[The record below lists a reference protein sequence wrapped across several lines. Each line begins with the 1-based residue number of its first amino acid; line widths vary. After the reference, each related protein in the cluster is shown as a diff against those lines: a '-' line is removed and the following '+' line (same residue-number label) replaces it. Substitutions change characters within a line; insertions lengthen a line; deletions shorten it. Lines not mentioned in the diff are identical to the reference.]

1 MQLDK
6 YLSSDAPLEQ
16 SLRFD
21 KCPFCGHHVRS
32 KGFVVTRTKRGYKM
46 WCHRCHAT
54 RFVKSGTPGL
64 ASVRADLHA
73 RTVPAPHHEQKQS
86 YSYKV
91 ELPKDF
97 TNVIPNAGVVWLT
110 SYGVTQDE
118 ARSFNFGYSPSLER
132 LILPVYD
139 ASDNLVY
146 WQGRNLSTDTTRYKY
161 QSVQAPKSH
170 VWFEVNKDSRTTV
183 IVEDILSA
191 LAVAR
196 GGYSA
201 IALLGSYVNDVL
213 VTHLN
218 AKGGRVRVWLDSN
231 KRRESCNYSKRLRSL
246 GLQASS
252 ILLADLDPK
261 EYSPEDVKRF
271 VK

>member
-1 MQLDK
+1 
-6 YLSSDAPLEQ
+6 
-16 SLRFD
+16 
-21 KCPFCGHHVRS
+21 
-32 KGFVVTRTKRGYKM
+32 M
-46 WCHRCHAT
+46 WCHRCHAS
-54 RFVKSGTPGL
+54 RFVRSGTPGL
-64 ASVRADLHA
+64 AAVRTDLKQRA
-73 RTVPAPHHEQKQS
+73 TQAPLAEEKTS

-97 TNVIPNAGVVWLT
+97 TNVIPNAGIVWLT

-118 ARSFNFGYSPSLER
+118 ALSFNFGYSPSLER

-139 ASDNLVY
+139 ASGNLVY
-146 WQGRNLSTDTTRYKY
+146 WQGRNLSADTTRYKY

-170 VWFEVNKDSRTTV
+170 VWFEVNRGSNTTV

-196 GGYSA
+196 GGYNA
-201 IALLGSYVNDVL
+201 ISVLGSYVNDAL
-213 VTHLN
+213 VGHLM
-218 AKGGRVRVWLDSN
+218 ATGGRVRVWLDSN
-231 KRRESCNYSKRLRSL
+231 KRRDSCTYSKRLRSL

-261 EYSPEDVKRF
+261 EYSPDDVKKF